1 MGKNAQNKKLLTR
14 EFASGGVVFRKFGN
28 ETEWLV
34 AKNNPSKEYPQE
46 FWRLPKGW
54 LDDRD
59 GGLNPG
65 PIAAGEI
72 KAEEKDLMDGALRE
86 VGEEG
91 GVEAKILGKIGTIK
105 YFTNSSRGKVMKFV
119 TFYLMEYVRDLPEGF
134 GFETEKVDWLKFKD
148 ARDRITRENEKEVL
162 SSAQK
167 MLAPVA

>member
-1 MGKNAQNKKLLTR
+1 
-14 EFASGGVVFRKFGN
+14 
-28 ETEWLV
+28 
-34 AKNNPSKEYPQE
+34 
-46 FWRLPKGW
+46 
-54 LDDRD
+54 
-59 GGLNPG
+59 
-65 PIAAGEI
+65 
-72 KAEEKDLMDGALRE
+72 MDGALRE